1 MVNMK
6 KWIIT
11 IGIIVLICSGVVG
24 VTVKI
29 NVNNFEEVK
38 NKVITWK
45 DEVVVPLI
53 ERGFSIDI

>member
-1 MVNMK
+1 MK
-6 KWIIT
+6 KWIIA

-29 NVNNFEEVK
+29 NVNSFEESK

-53 ERGFSIDI
+53 ERGFSVDI

>member
-1 MVNMK
+1 MK

-29 NVNNFEEVK
+29 NVNSFEEAK
-38 NKVITWK
+38 NKVIAWK

-53 ERGFSIDI
+53 ERGFSVDI

>member
-1 MVNMK
+1 MK

-29 NVNNFEEVK
+29 NVNSFEEVK
-38 NKVITWK
+38 SKVITWK

-53 ERGFSIDI
+53 ERGFSVDI

>member
-1 MVNMK
+1 MK

-29 NVNNFEEVK
+29 NVNSFEEAK
-38 NKVITWK
+38 NKVIAWK
-45 DEVVVPLI
+45 DEVVIPLI
-53 ERGFSIDI
+53 KRGFSVDI

>member
-1 MVNMK
+1 MK

-29 NVNNFEEVK
+29 NVNSFEEVK
-38 NKVITWK
+38 SKVITWK

>member
-1 MVNMK
+1 MK

-29 NVNNFEEVK
+29 NVNSFEEAK

>member
-1 MVNMK
+1 MK
-6 KWIIT
+6 KWIIGL
-11 IGIIVLICSGVVG
+11 GIIVLICSGVVG

-29 NVNNFEEVK
+29 NVNSFEEVK
-38 NKVITWK
+38 SKVITWK